1 MAEAAAPLGDGERS
15 SALEKAKLREEI
27 GLGSRMD
34 WDGLS
39 GGEMLDEATR
49 VALTSRATTARRR
62 RSAACRTEGRRGR
75 AAAARGARDAGVGG
89 KPGAGKAVSV
99 GGATRRRPVA
109 APAAIGVFTARN
121 IEEGEREMEVRAVL

>member
-1 MAEAAAPLGDGERS
+1 MVEWLARLRERRSKELDGEAAMAEAAAPLGDGERS

-62 RSAACRTEGRRGR
+62 RSTACRAWEVPGRL
-75 AAAARGARDAGVGG
+75 VSS
-89 KPGAGKAVSV
+89 KPGARRTGLAGARRV
-99 GGATRRRPVA
+99 GWPVA
-109 APAAIGVFTARN
+109 APAAR
-121 IEEGEREMEVRAVL
+121 RR